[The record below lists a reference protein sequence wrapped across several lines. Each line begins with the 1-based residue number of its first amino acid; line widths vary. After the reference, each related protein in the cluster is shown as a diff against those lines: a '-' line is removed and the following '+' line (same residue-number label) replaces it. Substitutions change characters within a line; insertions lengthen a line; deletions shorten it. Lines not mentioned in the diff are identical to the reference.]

1 MRVLFSKPAASLRKK
16 SEALGGQAR
25 GFKTSFGAIYRFR
38 RELYPHWRALL
49 GATLCSLTYSAATLA
64 EPWPLKWIF
73 DNVLDDKPFS
83 TPFPWIDRI
92 VGGDRT
98 RILVAAAATILGLAL
113 VRSILYFY
121 QRILTSKTAQEV
133 VAKVQ
138 RRLFSHLQRLSLS
151 FHTRNR
157 TGDLLTRVTGDVAA
171 LREIM
176 VSTLL
181 YVATEGGILIGLV
194 VAMFL
199 LEWRL
204 ALVAILVLPAILA
217 FSAVYSGRIRAVTRK
232 QRHREGQMAGRLHE
246 AIAGIHIVQ
255 MFAREDEEDARL
267 RSINKKSLREGLKAA
282 RLEATLNRAV
292 ELSVGVATAATL
304 WLGATQVISGRL
316 TTGELV
322 VFIAYMQALYRP
334 LRRISRVTKR
344 AAKASASLERVTALL
359 DEKTEVRD
367 GTRVAL
373 AFAGEIRFEQ
383 VEFSYTPG
391 KPVLRGIDLVVEPGR
406 TVALVG
412 ATGGGKSTLV
422 NLLPRLYDPTAGVV
436 RIDGIDVKE
445 FTLKSLRDQISIVPQ
460 DGMLFAGTFHEN
472 IAYGKS
478 GCTREEVEAAARAAL
493 IHDVILAYPDGYESV
508 VGERGVTLS
517 GGQRQRLAIA
527 RALLKNSP
535 IVLLDEPTTALDSES
550 ERLVLVALERLLE
563 SRTAII
569 IAHRF
574 STIRRADS
582 IVVVDEGRIVEQGTH
597 SELMALDGR
606 YRHLYDLQ
614 APRGAES
621 PEDRWV
627 ARVLTGGTT

>member
-1 MRVLFSKPAASLRKK
+1 MAGVARK
-16 SEALGGQAR
+16 SEAAGGQAL

-38 RELYPHWRALL
+38 RELYPHWRSLL
-49 GATLCSLTYSAATLA
+49 GAAICSLAYSAATLA

-73 DNVLDDKPFS
+73 DNVLDDEPFS
-83 TPFPWIDRI
+83 TRLPWIDSI
-92 VGGDRT
+92 VGADRT
-98 RILVAAAATILGLAL
+98 RILVAAAATILVLAL
-113 VRSILYFY
+113 LRSVLYFY
-121 QRILTSKTAQEV
+121 QRILTTKTAQEV

-138 RRLFSHLQRLSLS
+138 RRLFAHLQRLSLS
-151 FHTRNR
+151 FHNRNR

-171 LREIM
+171 LREVM

-181 YVATEGGILIGLV
+181 YFATEGFILAGLV
-194 VAMFL
+194 VMMFV

-204 ALVAILVLPAILA
+204 ALVTALVLPAILL
-217 FSAVYSGRIRAVTRK
+217 FSGLYSGRIRAATRK
-232 QRHREGQMAGRLHE
+232 QRVREGEMAGRLHE
-246 AIAGIHIVQ
+246 AIAGIHLVQ

-304 WLGATQVISGRL
+304 WLGAIQVISGRL

-322 VFIAYMQALYRP
+322 VFVAYMQALYRP
-334 LRRISRVTKR
+334 LKRISRVVKR
-344 AAKASASLERVTALL
+344 AAKASANLERVTALL

-367 GTRVAL
+367 GARVAPD
-373 AFAGEIRFEQ
+373 FAGEVRFEG
-383 VEFSYTPG
+383 VDFAYKREA
-391 KPVLRGIDLVVEPGR
+391 PVLHGIDLVVEAGS

-422 NLLPRLYDPTAGVV
+422 NLVPRLYDPTAGVV
-436 RIDGIDVKE
+436 RIDGIDVRE

-493 IHDVILAYPDGYESV
+493 LHDVIRAYPDGYDSV
-508 VGERGVTLS
+508 IGERGVTLS

-527 RALLKNSP
+527 RAMLKNAP
-535 IVLLDEPTTALDSES
+535 IVLLDEPTTALDAES
-550 ERLVLVALERLLE
+550 ERLVLGALERLLE
-563 SRTAII
+563 KRTAIL

-574 STIRRADS
+574 STVRRADT
-582 IVVVDEGRIVEQGTH
+582 IVVVDQGRIVEQGTH
-597 SELMALDGR
+597 PELMALNGR
-606 YRHLYDLQ
+606 YRLLSDLQ
-614 APRGAES
+614 GSPETES
-621 PEDRWV
+621 PENAWA
-627 ARVLTGGTT
+627 ARVLAGQTT